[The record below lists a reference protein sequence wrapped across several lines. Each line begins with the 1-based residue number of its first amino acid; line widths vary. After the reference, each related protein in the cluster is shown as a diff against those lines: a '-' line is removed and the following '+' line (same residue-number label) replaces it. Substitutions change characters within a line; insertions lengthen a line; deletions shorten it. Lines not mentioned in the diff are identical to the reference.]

1 MSNPTDELRTLM
13 QQNARKPQLETRLN
27 ALRARQTELEHK
39 LFDLEYTA
47 QKEQAD
53 VDKLQNG
60 SLAAF
65 FYALTG
71 KKGEKLEKE
80 QAEAYAA
87 RVRYDAAAAEQA
99 ALQKDIADCRAEL
112 QQLRQNEQ
120 RYAAL
125 LAEKN
130 AAVRASG
137 SPAAEQLLELERQ
150 LAACKAQQRE
160 LNEAVDAGQR
170 ALCSA
175 EDLIRL
181 LNDADG
187 LATWDLLGGGL
198 LADLAKHDSLDRAQ
212 QQVNALQA
220 QLSRFRAELADV
232 TIRTNLSLDI
242 GSFDRFADFF
252 FDGLFA
258 DWNMIDK
265 IERALGRA
273 NTARMEIRTA
283 LNRLETMLAAE
294 QRRQQQLNA
303 KRELLVVEAAL

>member
-80 QAEAYAA
+80 QAEAYTA

-175 EDLIRL
+175 DDLIRL

-232 TIRTNLSLDI
+232 TMDADVQVNVDGFL
-242 GSFDRFADFF
+242 RFADYF

-258 DWNMIDK
+258 DWAVLDK
-265 IERALGRA
+265 ISQSKGQVES
-273 NTARMEIRTA
+273 T
-283 LNRLETMLAAE
+283 
-294 QRRQQQLNA
+294 RRQIENVLFRLGGMQRSVEQEKTQLQSKLDA
-303 KRELLVVEAAL
+303 LVRDARI